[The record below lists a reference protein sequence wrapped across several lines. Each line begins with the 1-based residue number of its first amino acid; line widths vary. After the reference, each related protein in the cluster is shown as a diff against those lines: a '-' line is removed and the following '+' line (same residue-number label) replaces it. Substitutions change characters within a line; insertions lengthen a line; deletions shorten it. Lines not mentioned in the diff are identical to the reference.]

1 MAKQFNELKERLDK
15 QAAKEPTVR
24 QLRERARLDALKE
37 HVEYSLTEVRRAHA
51 VTQVELAALLR
62 TAQSNVSRIEHGDD
76 VLLSTLRSYVEAL
89 GGRLEIAVVFNE
101 DERVVLDLV

>member
-1 MAKQFNELKERLDK
+1 MAKRFTELKERLDK
-15 QAAKEPTVR
+15 QAAKEPEVR

-37 HVEYSLTEVRRAHA
+37 HVEYNLTELRRVQA

-62 TAQSNVSRIEHGDD
+62 TTQSNVSRIEHGDD

-89 GGRLEIAVVFNE
+89 GGQLEIAVVFNE
-101 DERVVLDLV
+101 HERVVLDVA